1 MQEPCR
7 NPRRIRPS
15 FFRGGCQSSRCYVR
29 DVNAFHNIFFFQWIL
44 DGKKKSDF
52 RYITAY
58 IPEFT
63 GICAVLAFVKRFNS
77 AFSYFGLRFIV
88 TGDRVGKFKTEM
100 MDKYFSLSL
109 SGDDATEDNTLT
121 VSNTYI
127 AVMTKCVFE
136 ADQMLNADIFSDR
149 FRVEL
154 EEYHEAVFR
163 NRKTVGILIRGTDY
177 ISSGLSGERLMA
189 TVPQMI
195 PMIRKW
201 IDEDH
206 YECIFLATKD
216 ADILEQ
222 MREEF
227 GSSVIAISQER
238 FRVSDF
244 RQGQIISELEKETK
258 DQSEYDA
265 SVEDTTINYLYA
277 IYLLSRCESFMCS
290 GQCNGWDVVMQL
302 NEGEFLRSYKFS
314 VGIEGNS
321 PTGKTENTN
330 AA

>member
-1 MQEPCR
+1 
-7 NPRRIRPS
+7 
-15 FFRGGCQSSRCYVR
+15 
-29 DVNAFHNIFFFQWIL
+29 
-44 DGKKKSDF
+44 
-52 RYITAY
+52 
-58 IPEFT
+58 
-63 GICAVLAFVKRFNS
+63 
-77 AFSYFGLRFIV
+77 
-88 TGDRVGKFKTEM
+88 M